1 MILFLVNPHIYFS
14 AERLTIA
21 EAACHPFL
29 APVTGVA
36 YFLPR
41 GSLREYPQVFVDKRD
56 FIGQPIVSPDVERM
70 SLDPISLLK
79 RGTNTTTPPH
89 TRQIAEVTPM
99 QHSHS
104 LKSARSTRVPSAPR
118 SSATL
123 RSFTFEQNNNQVLLG
138 QNLPQPRP
146 AHSGTGAAPRVSR
159 DVEAIDLTQSSPQ
172 PSQISRNLPS
182 VGVSPKNGH
191 RKKGHGQT
199 NRKRPR
205 NENDIDEEFNAVAYE
220 QTPRSSKFKEES
232 TVVPQAN
239 RPVTDMFRSWE
250 NSMSKYI
257 ERSQNSRPWS
267 ENVEQVVAT
276 TMGKSLGVATTG
288 NSCQRSGNRIEQYH
302 DTNRS
307 GGNSELR
314 SYALQP
320 NRIAKT
326 KTSRDTKQVTSTS
339 KQGYGDIHN
348 QSSNSACQI
357 KRKLAT
363 NTKSKNEH
371 SDATGQSSSTSR
383 KNVKKKKSTSEQ
395 SRRNPSVEES
405 KRPVR
410 EMYCPQYSDISN
422 SQSIDENASP
432 RDSSENHSGTN
443 FARFLASSQN
453 CGADFKRS
461 TSDINANSLHV
472 SNQVG
477 NSARIKIGD
486 ESMTDDNSDT
496 SDSAGDQDACYVPP
510 KKRKRYRK
518 TSPDIQD
525 LTGCM
530 ESSNSS
536 SRSGHTLVVN
546 GASEGENAHDNKAEL
561 KKVLLLEQAAIEKKL
576 SKMNQKRCTN
586 GDCATVG
593 RCKSSR
599 QTRIDASVY
608 DFDSDKSQS
617 QMMTRRPIHGGE
629 KTVQNGLGK
638 LFANA
643 TPTKSKSNVPNKCPG
658 SGSSQKKKSDVA
670 RRQTGRVPP
679 RRTSPRKHAS
689 TARLSGP
696 CVRQLWQNGVK
707 EEKQDS
713 NGVNLYFF

>member
-1 MILFLVNPHIYFS
+1 MLAFL

-29 APVTGVA
+29 APVAGVA

-41 GSLREYPQVFVDKRD
+41 GSFREYPQVFVDKRD
-56 FIGQPIVSPDVERM
+56 LIGQPIISPDVERM

-79 RGTNTTTPPH
+79 RGTNSTTPTH

-104 LKSARSTRVPSAPR
+104 LKSARSTRGHSAPR

-123 RSFTFEQNNNQVLLG
+123 QPFTFEQNNNQLLLG

-146 AHSGTGAAPRVSR
+146 AHSGTGAVPRVSR

-172 PSQISRNLPS
+172 PSRISRNLPS
-182 VGVSPKNGH
+182 VGVSPKNGQK
-191 RKKGHGQT
+191 KKGQGQT

-205 NENDIDEEFNAVAYE
+205 NENDTDKEFNGAACE
-220 QTPRSSKFKEES
+220 QTPSSTKVKEGS
-232 TVVPQAN
+232 TVVPQTN

-257 ERSQNSRPWS
+257 ERSQNPRPWS
-267 ENVEQVVAT
+267 ENVGQVMAT

-288 NSCQRSGNRIEQYH
+288 NSCQRSRNRIEQYH
-302 DTNRS
+302 GANRS
-307 GGNSELR
+307 SGNSELR

-326 KTSRDTKQVTSTS
+326 KTSRDSKQVSSTA
-339 KQGYGDIHN
+339 KQGYGGDISD
-348 QSSNSACQI
+348 QSSNSACQT
-357 KRKLAT
+357 KRKMAT

-371 SDATGQSSSTSR
+371 SDTTSRQSGSTSR
-383 KNVKKKKSTSEQ
+383 KNPRRKKSASEQ

-405 KRPVR
+405 KRPMR
-410 EMYCPQYSDISN
+410 EIYCPQYSDISN
-422 SQSIDENASP
+422 SRSIDENASP
-432 RDSSENHSGTN
+432 RDSSENHVETN
-443 FARFLASSQN
+443 FARFLASSQQN
-453 CGADFKRS
+453 GGADFKRS
-461 TSDINANSLHV
+461 ASDINANSLHV
-472 SNQVG
+472 STQVE
-477 NSARIKIGD
+477 NPTRIQIGD
-486 ESMTDDNSDT
+486 ESMTDDDSDA
-496 SDSAGDQDACYVPP
+496 SDSAGDQDPCYVPP

-518 TSPDIQD
+518 TSPDIED
-525 LTGCM
+525 LTGCT

-536 SRSGHTLVVN
+536 SRSGHSLVVN

-576 SKMNQKRCTN
+576 SKMNQKRCAN
-586 GDCATVG
+586 GDFASVG

-599 QTRIDASVY
+599 QTTIDASVY

-617 QMMTRRPIHGGE
+617 PAMNRRPIHGGE
-629 KTVQNGLGK
+629 KTVQNGLAQ
-638 LFANA
+638 LFANK

-658 SGSSQKKKSDVA
+658 SGSSQRKTSVAA
-670 RRQTGRVPP
+670 RRQTGGTRGVGRDPP

-713 NGVNLYFF
+713 NGVHLYF